1 MKVKK
6 AVIIAAGFG
15 TRFLPATKAQ
25 AKELMPIVDKPVLEY
40 VVEEMIDSGI
50 EEIIFVINRHKIAIE
65 NHFDRMF
72 ELELK
77 LEESGKTELLDKIKS
92 IHEKV
97 KIAYV
102 RQWAPLG
109 TAHALLC
116 AREFIGDE
124 PFAFSDADSVIDSKT
139 PVIKQLINVYDKYGK
154 SVVGVKQATTDEE
167 KSNLSR
173 YGNIY
178 GDKIEQD
185 LYKMTDSVEKPDPKK
200 GEEVS
205 PEGLFIAGM
214 RYVFTPEIFPMLEKV
229 KPGKGG
235 EYYLNDGFKDLI
247 AKEGMYAYNY
257 EGNYHDTGNKL
268 EYLKANVEFALKHE
282 EIKDEFREYLK
293 NLKV

>member
-40 VVEEMIDSGI
+40 IVEEMIDSGI
-50 EEIIFVINRHKIAIE
+50 REIIFVVNRSKIAIE
-65 NHFDRMF
+65 NHFDRVF
-72 ELELK
+72 ELEYK
-77 LEESGKTELLDKIKS
+77 LEESGKTELLDKIKK

-116 AREFIGDE
+116 AREFIGNE
-124 PFAFSDADSVIDSKT
+124 PFAFSDADSVIDSKI
-139 PVIKQLINVYDKYGK
+139 PVTKQIIDVYDKYGK
-154 SVVGVKQATTDEE
+154 SVVGVKKAATEE
-167 KSNLSR
+167 ELNNLSR

-178 GDKIEQD
+178 GKKVEDRLYKIEA
-185 LYKMTDSVEKPDPKK
+185 SIEKPDPKK
-200 GEEVS
+200 GEKVS
-205 PEGLFIAGM
+205 PQGLFIAGM
-214 RYVFTPEIFPMLEKV
+214 RCVFTPEIFPALERI

-235 EYYLNDGFKDLI
+235 EYYLNDGFKDFLR
-247 AKEGMYAYNY
+247 EDEMYAYNY
-257 EGNYHDTGNKL
+257 QGDYYDTGNKL
-268 EYLKANVEFALKHE
+268 EYIKANIDFALRHN
-282 EIKDEFREYLK
+282 EIGEDLKKYLK
-293 NLKV
+293 TLKI

>member
-40 VVEEMIDSGI
+40 VVEEMINSGI

-77 LEESGKTELLDKIKS
+77 LEESGKKELLEKIKS

-139 PVIKQLINVYDKYGK
+139 PVIKQLIDVYDKYGK
-154 SVVGVKQATTDEE
+154 SVVGVKQAQTDEE
-167 KSNLSR
+167 KANLSR

-178 GDKIEQD
+178 GDKIDQG
-185 LYKMTDSVEKPDPKK
+185 LYKMTDSMEKPDPEK
-200 GEEVS
+200 GEKVS
-205 PEGLFIAGM
+205 PDGLFIAGM
-214 RYVFTPEIFPMLEKV
+214 RYVFTPEIFPVLEKV

-247 AKEGMYAYNY
+247 GKEGMYAYNY

-268 EYLKANVEFALKHE
+268 EYLKANVEFALKHN

>member
-6 AVIIAAGFG
+6 AVIIAAGLG

-25 AKELMPIVDKPVLEY
+25 AKELMPIVDKPVLQY
-40 VVEEMIDSGI
+40 IVEEMIDSGI

-72 ELELK
+72 ELEFK
-77 LEESGKTELLDKIKS
+77 LEESGKLDLLEKIKS
-92 IHEKV
+92 THDKI

-109 TAHALLC
+109 TAHALLA

-124 PFAFSDADSVIDSKT
+124 PFAFSDADSVIDAKT
-139 PVIKQLINVYDKYGK
+139 PAIKQVIDVFNKYGK
-154 SVVGVKQATTDEE
+154 SVVGVKKAETDDEIA
-167 KSNLSR
+167 NLSR

-178 GDKIEQD
+178 GDKVEENLFKIT
-185 LYKMTDSVEKPDPKK
+185 KSIEKPDPKK

-205 PEGLFIAGM
+205 PQGLFIAGM
-214 RYVFTPEIFPMLEKV
+214 RFVFTPEIFPMLEKV

-235 EYYLNDGFKDLI
+235 EYYLNDSFNYLI
-247 AKEGMYAYNY
+247 EKEGMYAYNY
-257 EGNYHDTGNKL
+257 EGEYYDTGNKVD
-268 EYLKANVEFALKHE
+268 YLRANIEFALKHE
-282 EIKDEFREYLK
+282 EIKDEFREYIK